1 MFRKFLLTEDPVD
14 LRNYNRFKRKLSKRK
29 KRKKR
34 AYFREL
40 IKEANSKKDFK
51 KTWQA
56 INKVLNNG
64 KKKLISP
71 SDVMYGP
78 DGKDRTQCQKMIAN
92 LLNKHFTTIGEKLA
106 EKLKNNT
113 TKHETF
119 MGPKL
124 EKTFF
129 LREIS
134 LDEVIDEINGIFE
147 KKGMGFDNIPPKVIK
162 WAPHLFAPILVEL
175 FNKCIKLGYYPENM
189 KVARVVPIHKGGDRN
204 DINNY
209 RPISIL
215 TQFNRLFERIL
226 ANRLMSFFEKNKV
239 ITSKQFGFLRNH
251 STEHAILDLKE
262 YIMNG
267 LGMKKITGVIF
278 LDLKKTSDTVSHD
291 ILLKPESL

>member
-1 MFRKFLLTEDPVD
+1 M
-14 LRNYNRFKRKLSKRK
+14 
-29 KRKKR
+29 
-34 AYFREL
+34 
-40 IKEANSKKDFK
+40 
-51 KTWQA
+51 
-56 INKVLNNG
+56 
-64 KKKLISP
+64 ISP

-162 WAPHLFAPILVEL
+162 CAPHLFAPILVEL

-226 ANRLMSFFEKNKV
+226 ANRLMSFF
-239 ITSKQFGFLRNH
+239 
-251 STEHAILDLKE
+251 
-262 YIMNG
+262 
-267 LGMKKITGVIF
+267 
-278 LDLKKTSDTVSHD
+278 
-291 ILLKPESL
+291 